1 MHKGFRGYL
10 TVEASFVMPIV
21 IWIYLLVILCGFY
34 LYNRCVMS
42 QNDYLLAF
50 RGSRFTDARENY
62 GEVIYGDA
70 KEKEPDEQYITTR
83 LSYKMKFY
91 PFCRVDSNKVKITA
105 DQVCVETSGYGGYLK
120 VEKKSERINI
130 AKIIERTRCNS

>member
-1 MHKGFRGYL
+1 MHKDFRGHL

-50 RGSRFTDARENY
+50 RGSRFTDAGENY
-62 GEVIYGDA
+62 GEVIYGD
-70 KEKEPDEQYITTR
+70 EKEPDEQYIMTR
-83 LSYKMKFY
+83 LSYKMKCD
-91 PFCRVDSNKVKITA
+91 PLCRVDLNKVKLTA
-105 DQVCVETSGYGGYLK
+105 DQVGVETSGYGGYLE